1 MSVWPQLR
9 DTRTVR
15 AGTAPGTVVRCGLAD
30 TMLADL
36 AVSVVLFFE
45 RALDEDRLAAG
56 LARALERVPV
66 FAGRLRTVDG
76 VLEAVCDDSGVPM
89 VSYRVDGTLAES
101 MGRVTAPGALHADPL
116 DAPAARTGGGPL
128 LAVRV
133 TRTGDGGTVLGCSWH
148 HAIGDLHSFALLLRA
163 WSAAVEGEELPEA
176 ELVEDQDALL
186 DRVLP
191 AEDCGRPGFRVP
203 GPGER
208 ALLDREVAAGPR
220 ANRTVQL
227 YFGDAEIARMREEF
241 AAAAGRWVSS
251 GDAVCAHVTHTLREL
266 DGDRETRWL
275 TVPVNARRPL
285 GLPDALV
292 GNLLGDIH
300 LPYAPGDGPAALA
313 GALRTA
319 VQEYTEEHLN
329 LRANLRF
336 LAELGRPG
344 LGACVPIGFDPQ
356 HRRISFSNWSRF
368 GLYDATFQGQRPV
381 FFSPTGNY
389 PLPWVCWAVEGFG
402 GTGLLTTAVVPARL
416 AARLRGTEGRA
427 ALHRYRDPSDALPDL
442 LAAVSKVL

>member
-9 DTRTVR
+9 ESRTVR
-15 AGTAPGTVVRCGLAD
+15 AGTAPGTVLRCGLAD
-30 TMLADL
+30 TMFADL
-36 AVSVVLFFE
+36 SVSVVLFFE

-56 LARALERVPV
+56 LAKALERIPV

-89 VSYRVDGTLAES
+89 VSYRVHGTLAES
-101 MGRVTAPGALHADPL
+101 MGRVTAPGALHVDPVG
-116 DAPAARTGGGPL
+116 APAARTGDGPL
-128 LAVRV
+128 FTVRV

-148 HAIGDLHSFALLLRA
+148 HAIGDLNSFALLLRA

-191 AEDCGRPGFRVP
+191 AEDTGRPGFRLPDPV
-203 GPGER
+203 ER

-227 YFGDAEIARMREEF
+227 YFGEAEIARMSAEF
-241 AAAAGRWVSS
+241 GAAAGVRVSA
-251 GDAVCAHVTHTLREL
+251 GDAVCAHVLHTVREL
-266 DGDRETRWL
+266 DGDAETRWL

-285 GLPDALV
+285 GLSPALI

-300 LPYAPGDGPAALA
+300 LPYTPADGPAALA

-319 VQEYTEEHLN
+319 VQGYTEDHLN
-329 LRANLRF
+329 LRSNLRY
-336 LAELGRPG
+336 LAELGRAR
-344 LGACVPIGFDPQ
+344 LGACVPLGFDPA
-356 HRRISFSNWSRF
+356 RRRFSFSNWSRF
-368 GLYDATFQGQRPV
+368 GLYRASFQGQRPV
-381 FFSPTGNY
+381 FFSPAANY
-389 PLPWVCWAVEGFG
+389 PLPWVSWSVEGFA
-402 GTGLLTTAVVPARL
+402 GTGMLTTVVLPARL
-416 AARLRGTEGRA
+416 VARLRGVEGRA
-427 ALHRYRDPSDALPDL
+427 ALHRYRDPADELPEL
-442 LAAVSKVL
+442 LAAVPKVL